1 MTFEFA
7 CDISNRSPSRCQ
19 STSPPVSN
27 MSDDVL
33 YCAEQIKIP
42 PTYPEILKVFMK
54 AAIRTQPYDLLRWTC
69 AYFRALANGDLPP
82 IKNRL
87 EYPPFVHPT
96 NITPGYLRTLLN
108 TFGPIET
115 VGMEALLEKWQGI
128 ALPETSLYQIL
139 LVGQLTTERECN
151 FFKFLAIACG
161 FLGKVSRLARE

>member
-7 CDISNRSPSRCQ
+7 RDIDTRSSRVAGRLPC
-19 STSPPVSN
+19 PSN
-27 MSDDVL
+27 MSDDAL
-33 YCAEQIKIP
+33 FCAEQIKIP
-42 PTYPEILKVFMK
+42 PTFPDILRLYMK

-69 AYFRALANGDLPP
+69 AYFRALANGELPP
-82 IKNRL
+82 VKKRL

-96 NITPGYLRTLLN
+96 SITPGYLRTLLN

-115 VGMEALLEKWQGI
+115 VGMVALLEKWQGI
-128 ALPETSLYQIL
+128 ALPEYSLYQIL
-139 LVGQLTTERECN
+139 LVGQLTSERECD